1 MNREMKRM
9 MQRQGQ
15 VEADGSPAAR
25 RAPVAPSTRP
35 VPKADQT
42 NIFGRI
48 AEFFSEVRSELRQ
61 VAWPTRREVAN
72 SATIVLA
79 TLILLVSVIFLLNY
93 AFSHA
98 VIFLFR
104 A

>member
-1 MNREMKRM
+1 MNRETKRM

-15 VEADGSPAAR
+15 IEADGSPASR
-25 RAPVAPSTRP
+25 RTAPPRQRP
-35 VPKADQT
+35 VERPE
-42 NIFGRI
+42 ISFFGRV
-48 AEFFSEVRSELRQ
+48 AEFFRDVRSELRQ
-61 VAWPTRREVAN
+61 VAWPTSKEVAN
-72 SATIVLA
+72 SATIVLG

>member
-15 VEADGSPAAR
+15 IEADGSPAVR
-25 RAPVAPSTRP
+25 RTAPPRRPAPQAETS
-35 VPKADQT
+35 VPS
-42 NIFGRI
+42 RV
-48 AEFFSEVRSELRQ
+48 AEFFREVRSELRQ
-61 VAWPTRREVAN
+61 VAWPTRVEVAN
-72 SATIVLA
+72 SATIVFM
-79 TLILLVSVIFLLNY
+79 TLVLLVSLIFLLNY

-98 VIFLFR
+98 VTFLFN

>member
-25 RAPVAPSTRP
+25 RQTAPITRP
-35 VPKADQT
+35 VPKADQRSV
-42 NIFGRI
+42 FSRI
-48 AEFFSEVRSELRQ
+48 AEFFSEVRTELRQ

-72 SATIVLA
+72 SATIVLV